1 MEAGAR
7 PGAGPAEIAEWG
19 TQVRAALL
27 VARSQVTAERDALV
41 RQANEL
47 AAGVVGEPVA
57 AMSASG
63 AAEILRSTLE
73 SS

>member
-1 MEAGAR
+1 M
-7 PGAGPAEIAEWG
+7 
-19 TQVRAALL
+19 
-27 VARSQVTAERDALV
+27 ERDALV

-73 SS
+73 AS